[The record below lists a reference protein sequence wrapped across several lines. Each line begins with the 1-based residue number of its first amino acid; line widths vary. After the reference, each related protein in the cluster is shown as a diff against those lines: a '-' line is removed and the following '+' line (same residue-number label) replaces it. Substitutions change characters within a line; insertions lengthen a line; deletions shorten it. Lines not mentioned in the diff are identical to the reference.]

1 MIELYTNNNQD
12 TNKNGI
18 ILNPISCT
26 ITNKLNESNELE
38 MDLPIDKYGIY
49 KKVIRG
55 SLIKAPTPDFNE
67 NQLYRVY
74 DTKKCMSSNSVI
86 VYARHI
92 LFDLNKK
99 VIFNK
104 NVQGHGQEVLDKIL
118 EDTKFIG
125 ISESNITDIR
135 QYKMRNITN
144 VLNGS
149 EEDSFI
155 NIWGGEIECNNYNLN
170 IPLKRGSHK
179 GIRVTFGYNLEDIEE
194 EITADEVIT
203 RIFPYSGDLVLSGNK
218 PYVDS
223 PLIAK
228 YPEVYEQAIEMNDI
242 KVKERT
248 YDSEGNE
255 TTSEDAEGFN
265 TEEEAR
271 AEMIKR
277 CKKLYE
283 EGADKV
289 KANYVVK
296 MKDLSK
302 TQEYKKLGYDVL
314 EKIALGDIVHCYNK
328 NIDVEVD
335 ARCIGYTFDCIN
347 EEYEEIELGQFI
359 SGYFDNALTDLD
371 NLYRKII
378 MEKQYILLRVDSLDN
393 TMHSEI
399 KITEDKIHSEVVNT
413 KEELSSEITQTAT
426 EIKAEVKNTK
436 DGLQSQITQNADK
449 IESTVTRVG
458 KAESKIKQN
467 AEEISLKVS
476 SGEEF
481 SSEMKQN
488 VDAFQFL
495 FEEASGNKTE
505 IDRNGITVYKG
516 GFKIKNNNGDT
527 IMWVDSNG
535 VLRANFIGV
544 DDINIYNTK
553 KGKSTF
559 YNCLANME
567 EIYTDKFSCDRLF
580 VDGKHIYDY
589 IVQVLKDKELL

>member
-1 MIELYTNNNQD
+1 MIELYTNNTQD
-12 TNKNGI
+12 TSKNGI
-18 ILNPISCT
+18 ILNPISCA

-38 MDLPIDKYGIY
+38 MELPIDKDGFY
-49 KKVIRG
+49 KEVIRG
-55 SLIKAPTPDFNE
+55 SLIKVPTPDFEE

-74 DTKKCMSSNSVI
+74 DTKKCMSSNSII

-118 EDTKFIG
+118 EDTNFTG
-125 ISESNITDIR
+125 TSESNIADIR

-170 IPLKRGSHK
+170 IPLKRGSDK

-194 EITADEVIT
+194 EISADEVVT
-203 RIFPYSGDLVLSGNK
+203 RIFPYSGELVLSGNK

-223 PLIAK
+223 PLISK
-228 YPEVYEQAIEMNDI
+228 YPEVYEQAIEMSDI

-248 YDSEGNE
+248 YDSDGNE

-265 TEEEAR
+265 TEAEAR
-271 AEMIKR
+271 SEMIKR
-277 CKKLYE
+277 CKKLYK

-302 TQEYKKLGYDVL
+302 TVEYKRFGYDVL
-314 EKIALGDIVHCYNK
+314 EKIALGDTVHCYNK
-328 NIDVEVD
+328 NIDIEVD

-399 KITEDKIHSEVVNT
+399 KITEDKIHTEVVDT
-413 KEELSSEITQTAT
+413 KKELSTEITQTAN
-426 EIKAEVKNTK
+426 EIKLEVKDAKK
-436 DGLQSQITQNADK
+436 DLQSEIDAQ
-449 IESTVTRVG
+449 
-458 KAESKIKQN
+458 AEQ
-467 AEEISLKVS
+467 ISLKVS
-476 SGEEF
+476 KGKDF

-495 FEEASGNKTE
+495 FEEASGSKTE
-505 IDRNGITVYKG
+505 INRDGITVYQG
-516 GFKIKNNNGDT
+516 GFKIKNKKGDT

-535 VLRANFIGV
+535 NLRSNFIGV
-544 DDINIYNTK
+544 DDINIYNTS
-553 KGKSTF
+553 KGSSMF

-589 IVQVLKDKELL
+589 IVQVLENKGLI